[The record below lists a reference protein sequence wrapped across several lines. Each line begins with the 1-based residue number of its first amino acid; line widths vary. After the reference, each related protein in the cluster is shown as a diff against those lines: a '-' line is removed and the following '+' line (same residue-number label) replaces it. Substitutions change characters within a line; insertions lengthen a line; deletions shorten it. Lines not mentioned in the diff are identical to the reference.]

1 MEKNSIAD
9 YFIDEGEIGHLSY
22 LSGELVREID
32 ARLRDLQIVDE
43 LADSVLDAELITNC
57 QHNNDIII
65 GMIYSGGCFD
75 GVSFKEAFANS
86 DCGRHRNASAASGLC
101 RAVITQRTE
110 SSGGRDASAFRRTGA

>member
-32 ARLRDLQIVDE
+32 VRLRDLQIVDE
-43 LADSVLDAELITNC
+43 LADPVLDAELITNC

-65 GMIYSGGCFD
+65 GMIYSAQTAIE
-75 GVSFKEAFANS
+75 EATEMIRRRPVFA
-86 DCGRHRNASAASGLC
+86 
-101 RAVITQRTE
+101 VQ
-110 SSGGRDASAFRRTGA
+110 